1 MFNVREHF
9 TYAMRHSW
17 REGDTPE
24 QIVGYGQRVTIKHDG
39 GTYKVWVERET
50 EADVTDTATF
60 ATWPEVLAYLTG
72 LRCAYMA
79 LMAKTVKL

>member
-9 TYAMRHSW
+9 THAMRHSW

-39 GTYKVWVERET
+39 STYKIRVERKT
-50 EADVTDTATF
+50 EPDVPDTATF

-72 LRCAYMA
+72 LRGAYLA
-79 LMAKTVKL
+79 LMSKTVKL